1 MDTELDMVRAVLDLN
16 TIGTISLTKTL
27 LPHMIQQRSGAIV
40 VMSSITGKMG
50 LCINFL
56 ALFTW
61 HTGVPGVSSYGASKH
76 ALQVRRNHVACHHGK
91 YNTSHASHYIKI
103 IYKQGI

>member
-50 LCINFL
+50 LCINLFL
-56 ALFTW
+56 VFALFT
-61 HTGVPGVSSYGASKH
+61 
-76 ALQVRRNHVACHHGK
+76 
-91 YNTSHASHYIKI
+91 
-103 IYKQGI
+103 

>member
-50 LCINFL
+50 LCINLLLVF

-61 HTGVPGVSSYGASKH
+61 HTGVPGMSSYGASKH

-91 YNTSHASHYIKI
+91 YNASHASH
-103 IYKQGI
+103 